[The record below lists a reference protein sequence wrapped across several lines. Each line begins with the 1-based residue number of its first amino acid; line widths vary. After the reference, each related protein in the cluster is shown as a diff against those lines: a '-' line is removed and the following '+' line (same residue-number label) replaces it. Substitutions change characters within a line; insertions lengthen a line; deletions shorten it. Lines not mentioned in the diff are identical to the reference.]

1 MINLRHVEVFHA
13 IMVAGSVTGAA
24 RILNV
29 SQPAVTAVLKHCES
43 QIKFK
48 LFERSGG
55 RLKPTKEA
63 EALFPNVAAIFGRVD
78 ALDRMMQDLAGGR
91 LGSLAIGAAFPIAN
105 GFLAQAVASFMRGC
119 PGLRVTLQS
128 HTSPQVIRSVVS
140 REVELGIVHVP
151 VTNAGIETEIL
162 TRWSIDCAMAADHPL
177 AGKDEVQI
185 EDLAD
190 LPIITYLPQIVFR
203 PFIDRAFSE
212 AGISPTVV
220 AQVSIALTGIVL
232 ASHGVGVALVD
243 TMLLQTLDVPG
254 IAVRKLA
261 PRIESQTLLLSI
273 KDEPQSVMA
282 SAFVRHL
289 KQHLA
294 AHRDEGASLP
304 RRSSSAPIST
314 ERSVKRGVPR
324 RSLSK

>member
-1 MINLRHVEVFHA
+1 MINLRHVEAFHA

-63 EALFPNVAAIFGRVD
+63 EALFPSAAAIFGRVEE
-78 ALDRMMQDLAGGR
+78 LERVVQDLAGGR
-91 LGSLAIGAAFPIAN
+91 LGSLAVAAAFPIAN
-105 GFLAQAVASFMRGC
+105 GFLAQAVATFMRTH
-119 PGLRVTLQS
+119 PGVRVTLES
-128 HTSPQVIRSVVS
+128 HPSPQVIRSVVG

-151 VTNAGIETEIL
+151 VTNVGIKTEVL
-162 TRWSIDCAMAADHPL
+162 TRWSIDCAMAGDHPL
-177 AGKDEVQI
+177 AQKEEVQI

-232 ASHGVGVALVD
+232 ASHGAGIALVD
-243 TMLLQTLDVPG
+243 TMLLQTLAVPG

-261 PRIESQTLLLSI
+261 PRIESQTLLLSV
-273 KDEPQSVMA
+273 KDEPRSVMA
-282 SAFVRHL
+282 SAFVQHL

-294 AHRDEGASLP
+294 GHGAEGATSDVT
-304 RRSSSAPIST
+304 RRSPQRSA
-314 ERSVKRGVPR
+314 RSPR
-324 RSLSK
+324 RSLPR